1 MQRRTPLLALLLVLS
16 LILAACPAPAQPAA
30 APAEQPTAAE
40 AKTTEAPA
48 AEAPATEAPA
58 AEAPAA
64 PAADMTGK
72 VVIPAGGVIRLGGSS
87 GLTGPIPEMG
97 SDIAQSAQVAVD
109 DLNAAGGIDGFMLE
123 LDMQDGGC
131 DGSIAT
137 NVANKFAADSS
148 IVAVTG
154 GMCSG
159 ETLGLK
165 PILLAARIPFV
176 TPSATNPSVLSE
188 DCDSCNRVVLTDQLQ
203 ANTDADYLFN
213 VLGIKKIALMHD
225 NGDYGLG
232 LVELLQTAF
241 EALGGEVTGVEG
253 GQVGETDFRAA
264 LAKIAANGPEL
275 VFFGGYSTEAALI
288 TQQMK
293 ETPGLE
299 DALFMSDDGAFTQ
312 QYLDTA
318 GAAAEG
324 AYMSKPIGDV
334 QADMYN
340 AFRQRYTDKYGA
352 EPLGPYD
359 GQSYDSVM
367 LIANAIKQ
375 VAEVDASGSLVI
387 DREALIKAIRAT
399 KDLTGLTGSMTC
411 NDIGECGA
419 GGIQI
424 SRVENGEFVQV
435 SGFGMK

>member
-1 MQRRTPLLALLLVLS
+1 MRKFSTLFAVLMVMALV
-16 LILAACPAPAQPAA
+16 LAACPAPAA
-30 APAEQPTAAE
+30 T
-40 AKTTEAPA
+40 
-48 AEAPATEAPA
+48 PATEAPA
-58 AEAPAA
+58 AVEAPAAAVEAPAAEA

-72 VVIPAGGVIRLGGSS
+72 VVIPAGGVIRLGGSA

-97 SDIAQSAQVAVD
+97 NDIAQSAQIAVD
-109 DLNAAGGIDGFMLE
+109 DLNAAGGVDGFMFE

-137 NVANKFAADSS
+137 NVANKFVADPS

-176 TPSATNPSVLSE
+176 SPSATNPSVLSA

-203 ANTDADYLFN
+203 ANTDAEYFFN
-213 VLGIKKIALMHD
+213 VLGITKIALMHD

-232 LVELLQTAF
+232 LVELLQSAF
-241 EALGGEVTGVEG
+241 EALGGQVTGVEG

-264 LAKIAANGPEL
+264 LAKIAAGGPEL

-299 DALFMSDDGAFTQ
+299 DVLFMSDDGSFTD
-312 QYLDTA
+312 QYLETA

-334 QADMYN
+334 QADEYN
-340 AFRQRYTDKYGA
+340 AFRQRYADKYGA

-375 VAEVDASGSLVI
+375 VAEVDASGNLVI

-399 KDLTGLTGSMTC
+399 EKLTGLTGSMTC

-424 SRVENGEFVQV
+424 AQVINGEFVQV
-435 SGFGMK
+435 AGFGME

>member
-1 MQRRTPLLALLLVLS
+1 MRKFSTLFAVLMVMALV
-16 LILAACPAPAQPAA
+16 LAACPAPATE
-30 APAEQPTAAE
+30 APVAV
-40 AKTTEAPA
+40 EAPA
-48 AEAPATEAPA
+48 AAVEAPAAAVEAPA

-97 SDIAQSAQVAVD
+97 NDIAQSAQVAVD
-109 DLNAAGGIDGFMLE
+109 DLNAAGGLNGFMFE

-137 NVANKFAADSS
+137 NVANLFVADPT

-159 ETLGLK
+159 ETMALK
-165 PILLAARIPFV
+165 PILFGARIPFV
-176 TPSATNPSVLSE
+176 SPSATNPSVLTP

-203 ANTDADYLFN
+203 ATTDADYFYN
-213 VLGIKKIALMHD
+213 VLGLRKIALMHD
-225 NGDYGLG
+225 NGEYGLG
-232 LVELLQTAF
+232 LVELLQSAF
-241 EALGGEVTGVEG
+241 VALGGEVTGMEG

-264 LAKIAANGPEL
+264 LANIAADGPEL
-275 VFFGGYSTEAALI
+275 VFFGGYSTEAALV

-299 DALFMSDDGAFTQ
+299 ETLFMSDDGSFTD
-312 QYLDTA
+312 QYLETA

-334 QADMYN
+334 QADEYS
-340 AFRQRYTDKYGA
+340 AFRQRYADTYGA

-359 GQSYDSVM
+359 AQSYDSVM
-367 LIANAIKQ
+367 LIADAIKR
-375 VAEVDASGSLVI
+375 VAEVDASGNLVI
-387 DREALIKAIRAT
+387 DRNALIQAIRAT
-399 KDLTGLTGSMTC
+399 ENLTGLTGSMTC

-424 SRVENGEFVQV
+424 SQVVNGEFVQV
-435 SGFGMK
+435 AGFGLE